1 MSNLHICY
9 HHFLVAVSGNN
20 SPGFPASPV
29 ITPRCLA
36 EEKVVD
42 VDILQQG
49 QENEEQAHK
58 DVDVNGFDTGNMGE
72 FIPHMWVDGSQDKDW
87 S

>member
-1 MSNLHICY
+1 MLRESWLSVKMSNLHISHY
-9 HHFLVAVSGNN
+9 HFLVAVSGNN
-20 SPGFPASPV
+20 SPGFLAPLAIVLRS
-29 ITPRCLA
+29 LA

-49 QENEEQAHK
+49 QEHEEQAHK

-72 FIPHMWVDGSQDKDW
+72 FISHM
-87 S
+87 

>member
-1 MSNLHICY
+1 MFRKIWLSVKMSNLHISH
-9 HHFLVAVSGNN
+9 HHFLVAVSSNN
-20 SPGFPASPV
+20 SPGFLESPAV
-29 ITPRCLA
+29 APRFLA

-49 QENEEQAHK
+49 QEHEEQAHK

-72 FIPHMWVDGSQDKDW
+72 FIPHM
-87 S
+87 

>member
-1 MSNLHICY
+1 MSNLHIFH

-20 SPGFPASPV
+20 PPGFLASPA
-29 ITPRCLA
+29 IAPRSLA

-49 QENEEQAHK
+49 QEHEEQAHK

-72 FIPHMWVDGSQDKDW
+72 FIPHMWVDRSQDKNR